1 MIVDLLVL
9 GKVKRNKERASTLA
23 SPGKMALMLF
33 MLQRFNSAMD
43 S

>member
-23 SPGKMALMLF
+23 SPGKNGINAF
-33 MLQRFNSAMD
+33 YVAKV
-43 S
+43 